1 MLHEKLDCYR
11 QSVDIAGELGKE
23 MAGWPRGFG
32 FLADQLRRAMA
43 SVVLNMAEGNGR
55 LGSRERRRFFQ
66 IARASVA
73 EVAACVDL
81 MRAYL
86 VISEA
91 RCNELK
97 SRLDRVSRML
107 YRLH

>member
-1 MLHEKLDCYR
+1 M
-11 QSVDIAGELGKE
+11 
-23 MAGWPRGFG
+23 
-32 FLADQLRRAMA
+32 
-43 SVVLNMAEGNGR
+43 VLNVAEGNGR

-91 RCNELK
+91 RANELK
-97 SRLDRVSRML
+97 SRLDRVSRIL
-107 YRLH
+107 FRLH

>member
-1 MLHEKLDCYR
+1 
-11 QSVDIAGELGKE
+11 
-23 MAGWPRGFG
+23 
-32 FLADQLRRAMA
+32 MA

-91 RCNELK
+91 RANELK
-97 SRLDRVSRML
+97 SRLDRISRML
-107 YRLH
+107 FRLH